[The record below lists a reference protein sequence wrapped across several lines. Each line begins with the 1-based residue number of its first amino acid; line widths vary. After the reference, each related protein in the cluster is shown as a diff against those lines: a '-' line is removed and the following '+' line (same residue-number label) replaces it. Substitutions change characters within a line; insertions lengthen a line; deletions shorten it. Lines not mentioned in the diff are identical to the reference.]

1 MSLEHDICSLG
12 LMGSRVCVCVCV
24 GRVTFIVHWES
35 IDSTSLVPHFFT
47 LQPYSKID
55 WLNSFFISKLHTIQ
69 NNDKGKRFAL
79 HSCTFIKNK
88 KHKILILMTK
98 IYNTFLV
105 SSFTLESLNDTCVNM
120 IKPSLM
126 TALMHCSKPH
136 PMWN

>member
-1 MSLEHDICSLG
+1 MTREKG
-12 LMGSRVCVCVCV
+12 LLY
-24 GRVTFIVHWES
+24 ILVH
-35 IDSTSLVPHFFT
+35 L
-47 LQPYSKID
+47 LKI
-55 WLNSFFISKLHTIQ
+55 KTQ
-69 NNDKGKRFAL
+69 NIN
-79 HSCTFIKNK
+79 
-88 KHKILILMTK
+88 MTK

>member
-1 MSLEHDICSLG
+1 MTREKG
-12 LMGSRVCVCVCV
+12 LLY
-24 GRVTFIVHWES
+24 ILVH
-35 IDSTSLVPHFFT
+35 L
-47 LQPYSKID
+47 LKI
-55 WLNSFFISKLHTIQ
+55 KTQ
-69 NNDKGKRFAL
+69 NININDK
-79 HSCTFIKNK
+79 N
-88 KHKILILMTK
+88 